1 MRYIRVDYK
10 GILYP
15 VREEVLLKSIAEE
28 QGNILVVTG
37 RHERSK
43 DIFHELRDYA
53 ISGIFS
59 EFNMEIGSLV
69 NKIHVRSALDK
80 THYLGMQLTC
90 AYITREADLDFVLA
104 IMSRC
109 KGYPNLL

>member
-1 MRYIRVDYK
+1 MNYIRIDYK
-10 GILYP
+10 GNMQAVPDEI
-15 VREEVLLKSIAEE
+15 LLKSISEE

-37 RHERSK
+37 KNERSK
-43 DIFHELRDYA
+43 VLFHELKDYA

-80 THYLGMQLTC
+80 TNYMGMQLTC
-90 AYITREADLDFVLA
+90 AYITRDSDLDFVLA

>member
-1 MRYIRVDYK
+1 MNYIRIDYK
-10 GILYP
+10 GSKQAVPNEI
-15 VREEVLLKSIAEE
+15 LLKSLSEE

-37 RHERSK
+37 KNERSK
-43 DIFHELRDYA
+43 VLFHELKDYA

-80 THYLGMQLTC
+80 TNYMGMQLTC
-90 AYITREADLDFVLA
+90 AYITRDSDLDFVLA

>member
-10 GILYP
+10 GNIWTVPDEL
-15 VREEVLLKSIAEE
+15 LLKSIAEE

-37 RHERSK
+37 KYERSK
-43 DIFHELRDYA
+43 VLFHELKDYA

-69 NKIHVRSALDK
+69 NKIHIRSSLDK
-80 THYLGMQLTC
+80 THYSGMQLTC
-90 AYITREADLDFVLA
+90 AYITRDADLDFVIA

>member
-10 GILYP
+10 GILSL

-28 QGNILVVTG
+28 EGNILVVTG

-43 DIFHELRDYA
+43 FLFHELKDYA

>member
-1 MRYIRVDYK
+1 MNYVRIDYK
-10 GILYP
+10 GDMRP
-15 VREEVLLKSIAEE
+15 VSDEILLKSIAEE

-37 RHERSK
+37 KHERSK
-43 DIFHELRDYA
+43 VLFHELKDYA

-90 AYITREADLDFVLA
+90 AYITRDADLNFVLA

-109 KGYPNLL
+109 KGYPHLL

>member
-1 MRYIRVDYK
+1 MNYIRIDYK
-10 GILYP
+10 GNMRP
-15 VREEVLLKSIAEE
+15 VSDEILLKSVAEE

-37 RHERSK
+37 NHERSK
-43 DIFHELRDYA
+43 VLFHELKDYA

-59 EFNMEIGSLV
+59 AINMEIGTLL
-69 NKIHVRSALDK
+69 NKIHIRSALDK

-90 AYITREADLDFVLA
+90 AYITRDADLNFVLA

-109 KGYPNLL
+109 RGYPNLL

>member
-1 MRYIRVDYK
+1 MSYIRVDYK
-10 GILYP
+10 GMLCP

-37 RHERSK
+37 KRERSK
-43 DIFHELRDYA
+43 ILFHELRDYA

-59 EFNMEIGSLV
+59 EFNMEIGSLI
-69 NKIHVRSALDK
+69 NKVHIRTALDK

-90 AYITREADLDFVLA
+90 AYITRDADLDFVLA